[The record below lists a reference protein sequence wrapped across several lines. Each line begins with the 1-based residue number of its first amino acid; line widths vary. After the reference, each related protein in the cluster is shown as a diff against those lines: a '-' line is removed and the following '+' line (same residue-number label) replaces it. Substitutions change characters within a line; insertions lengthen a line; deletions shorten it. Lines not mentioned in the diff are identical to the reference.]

1 MNGGM
6 TLSSFKR
13 PIALLK
19 LKTFG
24 EHNGEVSSF
33 LLMALIHSCR
43 VIILVRSDLDFNPR
57 IISYEDE
64 ARSIIIETVVQGSP
78 FLFVSIFLLTR
89 FKTNAVF

>member
-6 TLSSFKR
+6 ILSSFKR
-13 PIALLK
+13 PIALLT

-43 VIILVRSDLDFNPR
+43 VIILVRSDLNFNPR
-57 IISYEDE
+57 TISCEDE
-64 ARSIIIETVVQGSP
+64 GRSIIIETEVK
-78 FLFVSIFLLTR
+78 FAIFVCKHLCS
-89 FKTNAVF
+89 